1 MSLSQ
6 REIQDLYG
14 ESMKPM
20 NSYYKVKRTIE
31 RCHFG
36 ESLPRQIQGNR
47 SASDYEIPL
56 HKGEVAAKWDCEKS
70 LPILDEGNTAKQIGI
85 GFREGSNAIV
95 RLSRSE
101 SGQRACDAFLKGNS
115 ELTL

>member
-36 ESLPRQIQGNR
+36 EPLPRQIQSNR
-47 SASDYEIPL
+47 SAGDYEIPL
-56 HKGEVAAKWDCEKS
+56 H
-70 LPILDEGNTAKQIGI
+70 
-85 GFREGSNAIV
+85 
-95 RLSRSE
+95 
-101 SGQRACDAFLKGNS
+101 
-115 ELTL
+115 